1 MLLMQPSLS
10 KFIKIT
16 PCCGA
21 TKLVNFQ
28 IISTL
33 SNESWNQILPS
44 LSQAFTTHHP
54 NVFTPILSL
63 SEGRAGIAWVPCNKM
78 LFFALDIKGLSLSP
92 RCFLFTS
99 TLILS
104 FLTVSLSLSPE
115 SLDGQRPCICDT
127 YYVHNKS
134 LIVYDHCVML

>member
-16 PCCGA
+16 PCCDA

-33 SNESWNQILPS
+33 SNALWNKILPS

-54 NVFTPILSL
+54 NVFTTILPL
-63 SEGRAGIAWVPCNKM
+63 LEGRAGIAWIPSNKM
-78 LFFALDIKGLSLSP
+78 LFFSLRYKAPLAFPQMFSLFLYSYTILSDYLSLSSA
-92 RCFLFTS
+92 LKS
-99 TLILS
+99 K
-104 FLTVSLSLSPE
+104 
-115 SLDGQRPCICDT
+115 RP
-127 YYVHNKS
+127 
-134 LIVYDHCVML
+134 